1 MTLAAGLHRFLS
13 LCLDGTLF
21 LHVPHVTLNPS
32 SLSLRASCL
41 LKKNMLWSSWEM
53 KWVALFTC
61 LHSTPRNF
69 TYSAHTACILDNY
82 VFAYIQAPWRQ
93 TGILFILP
101 FLGISQLCRLHNK
114 CCRIIKSSPIISWLI
129 QFYNSSISIAGRVSV
144 GVGCRGYVF
153 TFG

>member
-32 SLSLRASCL
+32 SLNLRASCL
-41 LKKNMLWSSWEM
+41 LKKCSDPPGRWNEWHCSLASIAPPGIS
-53 KWVALFTC
+53 LIQQ
-61 LHSTPRNF
+61 
-69 TYSAHTACILDNY
+69 YTACILDNY